1 MDSSLNTPPKITVL
15 LPVYNCELYI
25 QTAVESILNQT
36 FTDFELL
43 IIDDASTDATV
54 AILKKFDDSRIQL
67 IQKPVNSGYT
77 TSLNYGLQLAQGEY
91 IARMDADDISYP
103 ERFAKQI
110 AYLETHLEVV
120 VCGTTYKI
128 VDNDK
133 RIALPEQHDA
143 IKIGLLW
150 GNCILHP
157 SVMIRKKV
165 IDDFSILYDT
175 SKEPAEDYAL
185 WVRLLSMGKLHNL
198 QEVLVEYRVYGNQV
212 SRKRAEEQKK
222 NDIATK
228 FQLLQYLEV
237 QWDDNESAFLERQ
250 FGKTE
255 LVSFQDLKIF
265 KGIQKKLAIA
275 NSTLGFFES
284 KMFSQYLIELEA
296 DVLRKCFLKQRRY
309 SPSMYLEYLLSKY
322 KWKAKLPLQ
331 QELKL
336 GLKSLVFWKTQRS
349 KSKVN
354 PKKTPKNKNIS

>member
-1 MDSSLNTPPKITVL
+1 MDSSLNTSPKITVL

-25 QTAVESILNQT
+25 KTAVESILNQT

-54 AILKKFDDSRIQL
+54 SIIQKIEDSRIQL

-77 TSLNYGLQLAQGEY
+77 HSLNYGLQLAKGEY

-110 AYLETHLEVV
+110 AYLEMHLEVV

-133 RIALPEQHDA
+133 RITLPEHHEA

-165 IDDFSILYDT
+165 IADFSIQYNT
-175 SKEPAEDYAL
+175 SKEPAEDYDI
-185 WVRLLSMGKLHNL
+185 WVRLLSIGKLHNL

-237 QWDDNESAFLERQ
+237 QWDDNESEFLERQ

-255 LVSFQDLKIF
+255 IISFQDLKIF
-265 KGIQKKLAIA
+265 KPIQKKLELA
-275 NSTLGFFES
+275 NTSGFFES
-284 KMFSQYLIELEA
+284 KRFSQYLIDLEA
-296 DVLRKCFLKQRRY
+296 DVLRKCFLKQKRY
-309 SPSMYLEYLLSKY
+309 SPAMYLEYLLAKY
-322 KWKAKLPLQ
+322 KWQAKLPLKL
-331 QELKL
+331 ELKL
-336 GLKSLVFWKTQRS
+336 LLKSLFFWKTQRS

-354 PKKTPKNKNIS
+354 STSKANKKNS